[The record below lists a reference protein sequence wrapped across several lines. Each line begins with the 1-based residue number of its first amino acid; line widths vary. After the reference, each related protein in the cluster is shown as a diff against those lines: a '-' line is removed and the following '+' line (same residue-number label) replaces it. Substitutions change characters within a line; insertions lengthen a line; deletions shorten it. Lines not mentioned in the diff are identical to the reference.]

1 MQSEHILLEKDVKVS
16 TCHPHS
22 QARALPMHGPLVAVE
37 PERAVLQ
44 PKSTLQA
51 AITTTMLRE
60 QKGLMLQPLWSY
72 HVKFGDFQDD

>member
-16 TCHPHS
+16 TCHPDA
-22 QARALPMHGPLVAVE
+22 QARALPMHGPLAAE

-44 PKSTLQA
+44 PKSTLRV
-51 AITTTMLRE
+51 AIATTMLRE
-60 QKGLMLQPLWSY
+60 QKGLMLQSLWSY